1 MTKYIHLVFSD
12 PPAHVPEDEFNTWYD
27 AHVQEILAVDGWV
40 AATRFRLDAVVAP
53 DDTGRF
59 RFLSLYEL
67 DVPPEVAVANLAA
80 AGMGNAD
87 TYVELKGDG
96 GDDAADPLPL
106 PAWFPDIRFGSYNGT
121 GTGERILPH

>member
-12 PPAHVPEDEFNTWYD
+12 PPADVAEDAFNEWYD
-27 AHVQEILAVDGWV
+27 EHVKEILSVDGWV
-40 AATRFRLDAVVAP
+40 AASRYRLDPTVGA
-53 DDTGRF
+53 DETGRF

-87 TYVELKGDG
+87 TYVELKGQPG
-96 GDDAADPLPL
+96 RAADPLPL
-106 PAWFPDIRFGSYNGT
+106 PGWFPAIRFGAYNAT
-121 GTGERILPH
+121 ATSDRIVQG